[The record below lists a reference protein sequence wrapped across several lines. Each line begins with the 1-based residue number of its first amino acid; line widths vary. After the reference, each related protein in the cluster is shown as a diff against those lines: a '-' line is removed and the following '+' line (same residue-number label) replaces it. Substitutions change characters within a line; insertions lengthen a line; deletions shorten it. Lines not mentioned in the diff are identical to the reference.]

1 MKILKYVSLL
11 FIAFAFIMGCSGN
24 SGKLRTQ
31 PESESKAIQQ
41 ELNDNWSDYEIK
53 YTNLIIVFDP
63 KNDDK
68 KILVGN
74 YWRTVKDHE
83 TWAQLVNGNERLPWG
98 YYNQVWGSEIREIWL
113 SDNQFYGYVTHRP
126 NQLISVQTV
135 NENTVRIFNSRNDDR
150 RNY

>member
-1 MKILKYVSLL
+1 MKTVKYVSLML
-11 FIAFAFIMGCSGN
+11 IAFVSIMGCTGSN
-24 SGKLRTQ
+24 TNIKNLS
-31 PESESKAIQQ
+31 ESESKGIQH
-41 ELNDNWSDYEIK
+41 ELNDNWSDYEIR

-68 KILVGN
+68 KILVGK
-74 YWRTVKDHE
+74 YWGTVKNHE

-98 YYNQVWGSEIREIWL
+98 YSNQVWGSQIREIWL

-135 NENTVRIFNSRNDDR
+135 NENTVRIFNSRNEDR